1 MLSIKKRQPKSFLKR
16 LTRKRKKK
24 DQKRR
29 EQGRLGTGIGE
40 EDPVISSGWGLAGEI
55 VRN

>member
-16 LTRKRKKK
+16 LTRKRKK

-29 EQGRLGTGIGE
+29 EQERLGSGAGE